1 MMSRVARLA
10 GGFTLL
16 GAGTA
21 MLVLP
26 GPGVLAI
33 LGGLTLLERDL
44 PWAKRMTDLLRTRSV
59 NKTSG
64 DGPGGQAAGG

>member
-1 MMSRVARLA
+1 MSRIARIA

-26 GPGVLAI
+26 GPGILTI
-33 LGGLTLLERDL
+33 LGGLALLEKDL
-44 PWAKRMTDLLRTRSV
+44 PWAKRITDSLKAKAGKSKDQT
-59 NKTSG
+59 
-64 DGPGGQAAGG
+64 GG

>member
-1 MMSRVARLA
+1 MEKAARIA
-10 GGFTLL
+10 GGFALL

-33 LGGLTLLERDL
+33 LGGLALLERDV
-44 PWAKRMTDLLRTRSV
+44 PWAKRVTDRIKP
-59 NKTSG
+59 KTAG
-64 DGPGGQAAGG
+64 NPKTAAEPEQQS

>member
-1 MMSRVARLA
+1 MSRIARIA

-26 GPGVLAI
+26 GPGILTI
-33 LGGLTLLERDL
+33 LGGLALLEKDL
-44 PWAKRMTDLLRTRSV
+44 PWAKRITDSLRAKAGKSKDQT
-59 NKTSG
+59 
-64 DGPGGQAAGG
+64 GG

>member
-1 MMSRVARLA
+1 MEVERAARIA
-10 GGFTLL
+10 GGFALL

-33 LGGLTLLERDL
+33 LGGLTLLEKDL
-44 PWAKRMTDLLRTRSV
+44 PWAKRMTDRIRPKKADKPERES
-59 NKTSG
+59 
-64 DGPGGQAAGG
+64 D

>member
-1 MMSRVARLA
+1 MEMERAARIA
-10 GGFTLL
+10 GGFALL

-33 LGGLTLLERDL
+33 LGGLTLLERDM
-44 PWAKRMTDLLRTRSV
+44 PWAKRVTDRIRPRKADKPEQET
-59 NKTSG
+59 
-64 DGPGGQAAGG
+64 D

>member
-1 MMSRVARLA
+1 MA
-10 GGFTLL
+10 GGFALL

-33 LGGLTLLERDL
+33 LGGLALLEKDV
-44 PWAKRMTDLLRTRSV
+44 PWAKRMTDRIRPK
-59 NKTSG
+59 KTVEPEQET
-64 DGPGGQAAGG
+64 D

>member
-1 MMSRVARLA
+1 MERVARIA

-33 LGGLTLLERDL
+33 LGGLALLERDI
-44 PWAKRMTDLLRTRSV
+44 PWAKRITDSLKTRSGR
-59 NKTSG
+59 NSSPKE
-64 DGPGGQAAGG
+64 PRRQAAGG

>member
-1 MMSRVARLA
+1 MSRVVRLA

-26 GPGVLAI
+26 GPGILTI
-33 LGGLTLLERDL
+33 LGGLTVLSRDL
-44 PWAKRMTDLLRTRSV
+44 PWAQRLTDQLKA
-59 NKTSG
+59 KTSRK
-64 DGPGGQAAGG
+64 PS

>member
-1 MMSRVARLA
+1 MEVEKAARMA
-10 GGFTLL
+10 GGFALL

-33 LGGLTLLERDL
+33 LGGLALLEKDV
-44 PWAKRMTDLLRTRSV
+44 PWAKRMTDRIRPK
-59 NKTSG
+59 N
-64 DGPGGQAAGG
+64 AAKPEQESD

>member
-1 MMSRVARLA
+1 MEVERAARIA
-10 GGFTLL
+10 GGFALL

-33 LGGLTLLERDL
+33 LGGLTLLEKDM
-44 PWAKRMTDLLRTRSV
+44 PWARRVTDRIRPKKADKPEQET
-59 NKTSG
+59 
-64 DGPGGQAAGG
+64 D

>member
-1 MMSRVARLA
+1 MSRVVRLA

-26 GPGVLAI
+26 GPGILTI
-33 LGGLTLLERDL
+33 LGGLTVLSRDL
-44 PWAKRMTDLLRTRSV
+44 PWAQRLTDRLKA
-59 NKTSG
+59 KTSRK
-64 DGPGGQAAGG
+64 PR

>member
-1 MMSRVARLA
+1 MEMERAARIA
-10 GGFTLL
+10 GGFALL

-33 LGGLTLLERDL
+33 LGGLTLLEKDM
-44 PWAKRMTDLLRTRSV
+44 PWAKRMTDRIRPKRAV
-59 NKTSG
+59 KPQQEA
-64 DGPGGQAAGG
+64 D

>member
-1 MMSRVARLA
+1 MTRVMRVA

-26 GPGVLAI
+26 GPGIVTI
-33 LGGLTLLERDL
+33 LGGLALLAPEYE
-44 PWAKRMTDLLRTRSV
+44 WAANAMGKVKTRVDSV
-59 NKTSG
+59 LHSASKPES
-64 DGPGGQAAGG
+64 DQAGG

>member
-1 MMSRVARLA
+1 MERAARIA
-10 GGFTLL
+10 GGFALI

-33 LGGLTLLERDL
+33 LGGLALLERDM
-44 PWAKRMTDLLRTRSV
+44 PWAKRITDKLKPKPKQAGKPEPKSQ
-59 NKTSG
+59 
-64 DGPGGQAAGG
+64 PGG

>member
-1 MMSRVARLA
+1 MGRVARLA

-26 GPGVLAI
+26 GPGILAI
-33 LGGLTLLERDL
+33 IGGLTLLEQDL
-44 PWAKRMTDLLRTRSV
+44 PWAKKVTDRVR
-59 NKTSG
+59 
-64 DGPGGQAAGG
+64 AATGKGKETPKP

>member
-1 MMSRVARLA
+1 MELERAARIA
-10 GGFTLL
+10 GGFALL

-33 LGGLTLLERDL
+33 LGGLTLLERDI
-44 PWAKRMTDLLRTRSV
+44 PWAKRVTDRIRP
-59 NKTSG
+59 KKAAQP
-64 DGPGGQAAGG
+64 DKRQKQDQPGG

>member
-1 MMSRVARLA
+1 MA
-10 GGFTLL
+10 GGFALL

-33 LGGLTLLERDL
+33 LGGLALLERDV
-44 PWAKRMTDLLRTRSV
+44 PWAKRMTDRIRPK
-59 NKTSG
+59 KT
-64 DGPGGQAAGG
+64 DKPEQETD

>member
-1 MMSRVARLA
+1 MEVERAARIA
-10 GGFTLL
+10 GGYALL

-33 LGGLTLLERDL
+33 LGGLALLEKDI
-44 PWAKRMTDLLRTRSV
+44 PWAKRMTDRIKLKRTAEPEQE
-59 NKTSG
+59 T
-64 DGPGGQAAGG
+64 D

>member
-1 MMSRVARLA
+1 MEVERAARIA
-10 GGFTLL
+10 GGYALL

-33 LGGLTLLERDL
+33 LGGLALLEKDI
-44 PWAKRMTDLLRTRSV
+44 PWAKRMTDRIRPNRTAEPEQE
-59 NKTSG
+59 T
-64 DGPGGQAAGG
+64 D

>member
-1 MMSRVARLA
+1 MEVERAARIA
-10 GGFTLL
+10 GGYALL

-33 LGGLTLLERDL
+33 LGGLALLEKDI
-44 PWAKRMTDLLRTRSV
+44 PWAKRMTDRIRP
-59 NKTSG
+59 KK
-64 DGPGGQAAGG
+64 AGAPELETD

>member
-1 MMSRVARLA
+1 MEVQRAARIA
-10 GGFTLL
+10 GGFALL

-33 LGGLTLLERDL
+33 LGGLTLLEKDI
-44 PWAKRMTDLLRTRSV
+44 PWAKRVTDRIKPKRARKSEQETDQL
-59 NKTSG
+59 
-64 DGPGGQAAGG
+64 GG

>member
-1 MMSRVARLA
+1 MKVERAARIA
-10 GGFTLL
+10 GGYALL

-33 LGGLTLLERDL
+33 LGGLALLEKDI
-44 PWAKRMTDLLRTRSV
+44 PWAKRMTDRI
-59 NKTSG
+59 K
-64 DGPGGQAAGG
+64 PKKAGQPEPETD